1 MTPDAL
7 DDRPAAPLENQADTP
22 PDDRSARLLDD
33 PAAAPLDV
41 SAGAPHDHQSTA
53 PHDHQSA
60 APHDHRSAA
69 PHDHHSAALLGK
81 DARTVP
87 SASAWRVRSAR
98 PTDLPRIHAL
108 VRELAVYEREPD
120 AVKATTGDLGAAFF
134 NPHPRVHCHVVEVER
149 PDGPSVV
156 GLAIW
161 FVSFSTWRGR
171 HGLWLE
177 DLYVQP
183 AYRGLGAGR
192 ALLTELAAICAD
204 RGYAR
209 MEWAVLDW
217 NEPAQDFYRGV
228 GADPQEDWTVWRIT
242 DESLKAL
249 GNRPR

>member
-7 DDRPAAPLENQADTP
+7 DDRPAAPLVDRPAAP
-22 PDDRSARLLDD
+22 PNDRSVPTSGDQPAPTVDDRAT
-33 PAAAPLDV
+33 APL
-41 SAGAPHDHQSTA
+41 A
-53 PHDHQSA
+53 
-60 APHDHRSAA
+60 
-69 PHDHHSAALLGK
+69 K
-81 DARTVP
+81 DGRTVS

-98 PTDLPRIHAL
+98 PTDVPRIHAL
-108 VRELAVYEREPD
+108 VRELARYEREPD
-120 AVKATTGDLGAAFF
+120 AVKATPEDFGAALFS
-134 NPHPRVHCHVVEVER
+134 PSPRVHCHVVEVDG
-149 PDGPSVV
+149 PDGPTVV

-177 DLYVQP
+177 DLFVQP

-192 ALLTELAAICAD
+192 ALLTELATICAD

-217 NEPAQDFYRGV
+217 NEPAQHFYRGV